1 MEGVA
6 KLAVG
11 LIFVAI
17 FIQLVKR
24 GPQGAREWYRAKFL
38 GQPTVR
44 GA

>member
-6 KLAVG
+6 KLAVA

-17 FIQLVKR
+17 FIQLIKR
-24 GPQGAREWYRAKFL
+24 GPAGARAWYRAKFL

-44 GA
+44 TA